1 MVDSWIMMVL
11 LDLRLLLLCWIYGL
25 LMLVVVMLLVC
36 FMLFIGFGGLFDTY
50 VCFLLAIMVF
60 FGGSTAG
67 FGGYTGVGFMY
78 SSSYTI
84 FSSLTGRWTFY
95 YRAGSLIGAIV

>member
-1 MVDSWIMMVL
+1 M
-11 LDLRLLLLCWIYGL
+11 
-25 LMLVVVMLLVC
+25 VVVMLLVC
-36 FMLFIGFGGLFDTY
+36 FMLFVGFGGLLDTS
-50 VCFLLAIMVF
+50 VGFLLAMMMF
-60 FGGSTAG
+60 FGGSTTG
-67 FGGYTGVGFMY
+67 FGGYTGVGFIY

>member
-1 MVDSWIMMVL
+1 MVL
-11 LDLRLLLLCWIYGL
+11 LDLRLLLCWIYGL
-25 LMLVVVMLLVC
+25 LLVVVMLLVC
-36 FMLFIGFGGLFDTY
+36 FMLFVGFGGLLDTSIG
-50 VCFLLAIMVF
+50 FLLAMMVA

-95 YRAGSLIGAIV
+95 YLAGSLTGAIV